1 MKKARKEGGK
11 LARVAGL
18 DAVVREGPLRR
29 VVLERML
36 RR

>member
-18 DAVVREGPLRR
+18 DAVVRE
-29 VVLERML
+29 VSKEEVTFE
-36 RR
+36 